1 MQHNGNNSDNNNRS
15 WKSAKA
21 CTAYEMAKSKS
32 QREEQ
37 RGKGKQGNEQLYMQ
51 HNGQDIIKP
60 RFVERV
66 WQCVGGVSKFLI
78 VDAFAAGRTKIYE
91 VRV

>member
-1 MQHNGNNSDNNNRS
+1 MATTATTTIEAGKAPRLAQHTKWRNQSR
-15 WKSAKA
+15 
-21 CTAYEMAKSKS
+21 
-32 QREEQ
+32 

-60 RFVERV
+60 RFVECV